1 MKVLITFLLLSLA
14 YHGMASPAV
23 NDDPKIDTSEMNAI
37 PKLYVPKDK
46 EVSNKH
52 AYQQT

>member
-1 MKVLITFLLLSLA
+1 MKVLITFLLTFLA

-37 PKLYVPKDK
+37 QNDEK
-46 EVSNKH
+46 VSMH
-52 AYQQT
+52 TS